1 MGSCATSTLRGSGIQ
16 PIVGVKGRIDD
27 VVRRFRRRG
36 VRRGA
41 CRSGA
46 GPVDGVGAMDIRND
60 VAVVQPATGSVAED
74 YQDFLGAFPGYS
86 ITESLDAVRA
96 TEFERLDRLGPR
108 GPDYTGSNLYG
119 ASQIQRHARLLLDN
133 VLGNPHSQNLTS
145 VEASKAVR
153 EARESVLAFFNASA
167 DDYCVVFT
175 GNASQALKLV
185 GESYPFSPSGKFL
198 LTFDNHN
205 SVNGIREFAKS
216 HGATV
221 TYIPIIPPDMRA
233 DVRFLEDALHEPPS
247 ATRCSPTPHSPTS
260 PESSTR
266 WNGLRLSEG
275 WDVLLDAAAF
285 VATNDL
291 DLRRIKPDFVVLS
304 FYKMFGYPTGIGALL
319 ARWPALGKLRRP
331 WFAGGTIT
339 VASVGAD
346 RHFMASGPSAFE
358 DGTPNFNSFAAVDI
372 GLDFIRQ
379 IAIDRIHRRVTALT
393 GWLLERL
400 LALRHSNGRRLITV
414 YGPETTDARGATI
427 ALNFHDSTG
436 RFIDHEVIEAKAS
449 GWRIS
454 IRAGC
459 FCNPGAGE
467 VALGISADDMKAC
480 FARTADRMS
489 YDDFRR
495 CVDGKSSGAVRVSL
509 GVASNFADAH
519 AFVQFAQ
526 SLLQ

>member
-1 MGSCATSTLRGSGIQ
+1 
-16 PIVGVKGRIDD
+16 
-27 VVRRFRRRG
+27 
-36 VRRGA
+36 
-41 CRSGA
+41 
-46 GPVDGVGAMDIRND
+46 MDISND
-60 VAVVQPATGSVAED
+60 VAVVPRVTGSVAED
-74 YQDFLGAFPGYS
+74 YQAFLRAFPGYS
-86 ITESLDAVRA
+86 STESLDAVRA
-96 TEFERLDRLGPR
+96 TEFERLDRLAHVYL
-108 GPDYTGSNLYG
+108 DYTGSSLYG
-119 ASQIQRHARLLLDN
+119 ASQIERHARLLLDN

-175 GNASQALKLV
+175 GNASHALKLV
-185 GESYPFSPSGKFL
+185 GESYPFSPSGTFL

-216 HGATV
+216 HGASV

-233 DVRFLEDALHEPPS
+233 DVRFLENALHEPRS
-247 ATRCSPTPHSPTS
+247 
-260 PESSTR
+260 
-266 WNGLRLSEG
+266 GDRLFAYPAQSNFSGVQHPLEWIAAAQSEG

-291 DLRRIKPDFVVLS
+291 DLRRVKPDFVVLS

-319 ARWPALGKLRRP
+319 ARRPALGKLRRP

-393 GWLLERL
+393 AWLLERL
-400 LALRHSNGRRLITV
+400 LVLRHSNGRRLITV
-414 YGPETTDARGATI
+414 YGPETTEARGATI

-436 RFIDHEVIEAKAS
+436 GFIDHQVIEAKAS
-449 GWRIS
+449 GRRIS

-467 VALGISADDMKAC
+467 IALGISADDMKAC

-526 SLLQ
+526 SRLQ

>member
-1 MGSCATSTLRGSGIQ
+1 
-16 PIVGVKGRIDD
+16 
-27 VVRRFRRRG
+27 
-36 VRRGA
+36 
-41 CRSGA
+41 
-46 GPVDGVGAMDIRND
+46 MDIRND

-86 ITESLDAVRA
+86 STESLDAVRA
-96 TEFERLDRLGPR
+96 TEFERLDRLGHVYL
-108 GPDYTGSNLYG
+108 DYTGSSLYG
-119 ASQIQRHARLLLDN
+119 ASQIERHARLLLDN

-247 ATRCSPTPHSPTS
+247 
-260 PESSTR
+260 
-266 WNGLRLSEG
+266 GDRLFAYPAQSNFSGVQHPLEWIAAAQSEG

-414 YGPETTDARGATI
+414 MGPKRRTPA
-427 ALNFHDSTG
+427 G
-436 RFIDHEVIEAKAS
+436 RRS
-449 GWRIS
+449 R
-454 IRAGC
+454 
-459 FCNPGAGE
+459 
-467 VALGISADDMKAC
+467 
-480 FARTADRMS
+480 
-489 YDDFRR
+489 
-495 CVDGKSSGAVRVSL
+495 
-509 GVASNFADAH
+509 
-519 AFVQFAQ
+519 
-526 SLLQ
+526 